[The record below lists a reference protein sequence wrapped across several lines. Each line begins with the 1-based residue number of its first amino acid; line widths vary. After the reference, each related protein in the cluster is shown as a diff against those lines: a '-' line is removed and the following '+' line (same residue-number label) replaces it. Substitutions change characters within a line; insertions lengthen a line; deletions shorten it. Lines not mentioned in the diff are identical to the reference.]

1 LKLSIEY
8 ETYKMRDAK
17 RNLMSL
23 AAVVFLVVAFAGR
36 VPQSISAPLP
46 APAAGSDLAGS
57 IESAVVARACEL
69 IRQGRF
75 DVAGELAKRAYAGSE
90 GQLTGAPRQL
100 VQILDEYEEID
111 RRRRLAREE
120 AYTEA
125 LAELEKLKSEQAEDV
140 NDVNDVND
148 LTEALAVIAKT
159 GEFADSEQKVRLMS
173 DAFVEETVRKAIDK
187 AAEFEVR
194 AKWLDAYTNCY
205 YWLQAIDPNNEG
217 YSDYADH
224 LLDKATL
231 AMAFED
237 SPCETSSERFA
248 GVKKEMFTRA
258 VDFLDTRYVT
268 LVDYDKMGAEA
279 LKRCELL
286 AEVLSSSAR
295 FADASQSGESSSSI
309 VVEAILDSQ
318 KVAVWS
324 AALAELKSEVK
335 EASEG
340 SGAFGRKDFLR
351 IFEKVLTLNKLTV
364 GLPET
369 VLVSQFAEAALS
381 ALDPY
386 TVIIWPKQ
394 IQDFEQMMTN
404 EFMGIGIE
412 ISKRKGLLTVSSL
425 LLDTPAFHS
434 ALDAGDIIEAVEG
447 LETKDMSLSCAAKK
461 IKGRAGTKVNLRV
474 RRVSEDK
481 SIPDKVFDITI
492 TRDRITVPTVRGWQ
506 RTTSGK
512 WLHMVDE
519 KNKIGFVRLTSFSGD
534 TAPGLEQVLD
544 DLESQGLRGLILDL
558 RWNTGG
564 LLDSAVDVAD
574 KFVDEGVIVKRKPGF
589 GRAPIYDY
597 ESAHSRGTH
606 PNYPVVILINGSSAS
621 ASEIVAGALADEK
634 YERATLVGTRTHG
647 KGSVQGITGYLRD
660 RAQLKYTMA
669 YYHLPSGQRVES
681 KKAVKEQGRND
692 WGVGPDVKVEL
703 RSNELKKMF
712 DVQRSN
718 DVLVRAGHDDNDKA
732 VQKHTIEET
741 LASDPQLA
749 VGLLVVRSKLLQDQ
763 MLARGDN

>member
-1 LKLSIEY
+1 
-8 ETYKMRDAK
+8 
-17 RNLMSL
+17 
-23 AAVVFLVVAFAGR
+23 
-36 VPQSISAPLP
+36 
-46 APAAGSDLAGS
+46 
-57 IESAVVARACEL
+57 
-69 IRQGRF
+69 
-75 DVAGELAKRAYAGSE
+75 
-90 GQLTGAPRQL
+90 
-100 VQILDEYEEID
+100 
-111 RRRRLAREE
+111 
-120 AYTEA
+120 
-125 LAELEKLKSEQAEDV
+125 
-140 NDVNDVND
+140 
-148 LTEALAVIAKT
+148 
-159 GEFADSEQKVRLMS
+159 
-173 DAFVEETVRKAIDK
+173 
-187 AAEFEVR
+187 
-194 AKWLDAYTNCY
+194 
-205 YWLQAIDPNNEG
+205 
-217 YSDYADH
+217 
-224 LLDKATL
+224 
-231 AMAFED
+231 MAFED
-237 SPCETSSERFA
+237 SPCETSSERFT

-279 LKRCELL
+279 LKRCEL
-286 AEVLSSSAR
+286 
-295 FADASQSGESSSSI
+295 QG
-309 VVEAILDSQ
+309 ILDSQ

-519 KNKIGFVRLTSFSGD
+519 KNKIGFVR
-534 TAPGLEQVLD
+534 VLRAFPATP
-544 DLESQGLRGLILDL
+544 LP
-558 RWNTGG
+558 
-564 LLDSAVDVAD
+564 DSNRCWTISNPRDC
-574 KFVDEGVIVKRKPGF
+574 EG
-589 GRAPIYDY
+589 
-597 ESAHSRGTH
+597 
-606 PNYPVVILINGSSAS
+606 
-621 ASEIVAGALADEK
+621 
-634 YERATLVGTRTHG
+634 
-647 KGSVQGITGYLRD
+647 
-660 RAQLKYTMA
+660 
-669 YYHLPSGQRVES
+669 
-681 KKAVKEQGRND
+681 
-692 WGVGPDVKVEL
+692 
-703 RSNELKKMF
+703 
-712 DVQRSN
+712 
-718 DVLVRAGHDDNDKA
+718 
-732 VQKHTIEET
+732 
-741 LASDPQLA
+741 
-749 VGLLVVRSKLLQDQ
+749 
-763 MLARGDN
+763 